1 MSNLTV
7 LVTGGAS
14 GIGKACALTFAQ
26 AGYNVVVNYGHSE
39 QAALEVTKL
48 CIELGVEAFAVKADV
63 SKQDEVNAMV
73 DLTLKT
79 FGSIDVLINNSG
91 ITKDNLLLRMTSE
104 DFSDVLDV
112 NLLGT
117 FHCIKAVVKP
127 MMKARKGK
135 IINMAS
141 VIGQIGNIGQ
151 ANYAASKGGI
161 IALTKSVARELASR
175 NVTCNAIAPGFIQTK
190 MTDVL
195 SDEVKSGILGQVPMA
210 RLGQPEDVANVALF
224 LASDAANYITGQ
236 VINVDGGM
244 VM

>member
-1 MSNLTV
+1 MSKLTV

-39 QAALEVTKL
+39 QAALEVTKQ

-63 SKQDEVNAMV
+63 SKKDEVDAMV

-112 NLLGT
+112 NLLGS

>member
-39 QAALEVTKL
+39 QAALEVTKQ
-48 CIELGVEAFAVKADV
+48 CSELGVEAFAVKADV

-175 NVTCNAIAPGFIQTK
+175 NVTCNAIAPGFIQTR

>member
-1 MSNLTV
+1 MSRLTV
-7 LVTGGAS
+7 LVTGAAS

-26 AGYNVVVNYGHSE
+26 AGYNVVVNYGHSQ
-39 QAALEVTKL
+39 QAALEVVEL
-48 CIELGVEAFAVKADV
+48 CKNHGVESIAIQADV
-63 SKQDEVNAMV
+63 SKKDEVDAMV

-91 ITKDNLLLRMTSE
+91 ITKDNLLLRMSSE

-127 MMKARKGK
+127 MMKARKGR
-135 IINMAS
+135 IINMSS
-141 VIGQIGNIGQ
+141 VIGVTGNIGQ
-151 ANYAASKGGI
+151 ANYAASKGGV
-161 IALTKSVARELASR
+161 IALTKSVAKELASR

-195 SDEVKSGILGQVPMA
+195 SDEVKSGILAQVPMA
-210 RLGQPEDVANVALF
+210 RLGQPEDVAKVALF
-224 LASDAANYITGQ
+224 LAGESASYITGQ
-236 VINVDGGM
+236 VIHVDGGM

>member
-14 GIGKACALTFAQ
+14 GIGKACALRFAQ

-39 QAALEVTKL
+39 QAALEVTEQCKMA
-48 CIELGVEAFAVKADV
+48 GVEAFAVKADV
-63 SKQDEVNAMV
+63 SKKDEVDAMV

-175 NVTCNAIAPGFIQTK
+175 NVTCNAIAPGFIQTR

>member
-7 LVTGGAS
+7 LVTGAAS

-39 QAALEVTKL
+39 QAALDVTKQ
-48 CIELGVEAFAVKADV
+48 CKEFGVEAFAVKADV
-63 SKQDEVNAMV
+63 SKKDEVDAMV

-79 FGSIDVLINNSG
+79 FGTIDVLINNSG
-91 ITKDNLLLRMTSE
+91 IAKDNLLLRMTSE

-127 MMKARKGK
+127 MMKARKGR

-210 RLGQPEDVANVALF
+210 RLGQPEDVARVALF

>member
-39 QAALEVTKL
+39 QAALEVTKQ

-63 SKQDEVNAMV
+63 SKKDEVDAMV

-175 NVTCNAIAPGFIQTK
+175 NVTCNAIAPGFIQTR

-195 SDEVKSGILGQVPMA
+195 SDEVKNGILGQVPMA

>member
-39 QAALEVTKL
+39 QAALEVTKQ

-117 FHCIKAVVKP
+117 FHCVKAVVKP

-161 IALTKSVARELASR
+161 IALTKSVAREMASR

-210 RLGQPEDVANVALF
+210 RLGQPEDVARVALF

>member
-39 QAALEVTKL
+39 QAALDVTKQ
-48 CIELGVEAFAVKADV
+48 CSELGVEAFAVKADV

-141 VIGQIGNIGQ
+141 VIGQIGNVGQ

>member
-1 MSNLTV
+1 MSHLTV
-7 LVTGGAS
+7 VVTGAAS

-26 AGYNVVVNYGHSE
+26 AGYNVVVNYGHSA
-39 QAALEVTKL
+39 QAALEVADQCKSY
-48 CIELGVEAFAVKADV
+48 GVESMAIQADV
-63 SKQDEVNAMV
+63 SKKEQVDAMI

-91 ITKDNLLLRMTSE
+91 ITKDNLLLRMSSE
-104 DFSDVLDV
+104 DFADVLDV

-117 FHCIKAVVKP
+117 FNCIKAVVKP

-135 IINMAS
+135 IINMSS
-141 VIGQIGNIGQ
+141 VIGVTGNIGQ
-151 ANYAASKGGI
+151 ANYAASKGGV

-195 SDEVKSGILGQVPMA
+195 SDEVKSGILAQVPMA
-210 RLGQPEDVANVALF
+210 RLGQPEDVAKVALF
-224 LASDAANYITGQ
+224 LASESAGYITGQ
-236 VINVDGGM
+236 VIHVDGGM

>member
-39 QAALEVTKL
+39 QAALDVTKQ
-48 CIELGVEAFAVKADV
+48 CKEFGVEAFAVKADV

-117 FHCIKAVVKP
+117 FHCVKAVVKP

-210 RLGQPEDVANVALF
+210 RLGQPEDVAKVALF

>member
-1 MSNLTV
+1 MSKLTV
-7 LVTGGAS
+7 LVTGGAT

-26 AGYNVVVNYGHSE
+26 AGYNVVVNYGHSQ
-39 QAALEVTKL
+39 QAAIDVTNQ

-141 VIGQIGNIGQ
+141 VIGQIGNVGQ

-210 RLGQPEDVANVALF
+210 RLGQPEDVARVALF

>member
-39 QAALEVTKL
+39 QAALEVTKQ
-48 CIELGVEAFAVKADV
+48 CSELGVEAFAVKADV
-63 SKQDEVNAMV
+63 SKQEEVNAMV

>member
-39 QAALEVTKL
+39 QAALDVTKQ
-48 CIELGVEAFAVKADV
+48 CVELGVEAFAVKADV

-73 DLTLKT
+73 DMTLKT

-141 VIGQIGNIGQ
+141 VIGQIGNVGQ

>member
-1 MSNLTV
+1 
-7 LVTGGAS
+7 
-14 GIGKACALTFAQ
+14 
-26 AGYNVVVNYGHSE
+26 
-39 QAALEVTKL
+39 
-48 CIELGVEAFAVKADV
+48 
-63 SKQDEVNAMV
+63 MV

-141 VIGQIGNIGQ
+141 VIGQIGNVGQ

-210 RLGQPEDVANVALF
+210 RLGQPEDVAKVALF

>member
-14 GIGKACALTFAQ
+14 GIGRACALTFAQ

-39 QAALEVTKL
+39 QAALDVTKQ
-48 CIELGVEAFAVKADV
+48 CIEFGVEAFAVKADV

-104 DFSDVLDV
+104 DFADVLDV

>member
-39 QAALEVTKL
+39 QAALEVTKQ

-63 SKQDEVNAMV
+63 SKQEEVNAMV

-210 RLGQPEDVANVALF
+210 RLGQPEDIAKVALF

>member
-39 QAALEVTKL
+39 QAAIDVTKQ
-48 CIELGVEAFAVKADV
+48 CSELGVEAFAVKADV
-63 SKQDEVNAMV
+63 SKKDEVDAMV

-117 FHCIKAVVKP
+117 FHCIKSVVKP

-141 VIGQIGNIGQ
+141 VIGQIGNVGQ

-195 SDEVKSGILGQVPMA
+195 SDEVKSGILGQVPLA
-210 RLGQPEDVANVALF
+210 RLGQPEEVAKVALF

>member
-39 QAALEVTKL
+39 QAAIDVTKQ

-63 SKQDEVNAMV
+63 SKKDEVDAMV

-175 NVTCNAIAPGFIQTK
+175 NVTCNAIAPGFIQTR

>member
-39 QAALEVTKL
+39 QAALEVTKQ
-48 CIELGVEAFAVKADV
+48 CVELGVEAFAVKADV

-141 VIGQIGNIGQ
+141 VIGQIGNVGQ

>member
-7 LVTGGAS
+7 LVTGAAS

-39 QAALEVTKL
+39 QAALDVSKQCKEF
-48 CIELGVEAFAVKADV
+48 GVEAFAVKADV
-63 SKQDEVNAMV
+63 SKKDEVDAMV

-91 ITKDNLLLRMTSE
+91 IAKDNLLLRMTSE

-127 MMKARKGK
+127 MMKARKGR

-190 MTDVL
+190 MTNVL

-210 RLGQPEDVANVALF
+210 RLGQPEDVARVALF

>member
-39 QAALEVTKL
+39 QAALDVTKQ
-48 CIELGVEAFAVKADV
+48 CKEFGVEAFAVKADV

-104 DFSDVLDV
+104 DFSEVLDV

-127 MMKARKGK
+127 MMKARKGR

-210 RLGQPEDVANVALF
+210 RLGQPEDIAKVALF

>member
-39 QAALEVTKL
+39 QAALEVTKQ
-48 CIELGVEAFAVKADV
+48 CIELGGEAFAVKADV

-117 FHCIKAVVKP
+117 FHCIKAVFKP

-175 NVTCNAIAPGFIQTK
+175 NVTCNAIAPGFIQTR

>member
-26 AGYNVVVNYGHSE
+26 AGYNVVVNYGHSQ
-39 QAALEVTKL
+39 QAAIDVTTQCKQ
-48 CIELGVEAFAVKADV
+48 LGVEAFAVKADV
-63 SKQDEVNAMV
+63 SKKDEVDAMV

-141 VIGQIGNIGQ
+141 VIGQIGNVGQ

-175 NVTCNAIAPGFIQTK
+175 NVTCNAIAPGFIQTR

-210 RLGQPEDVANVALF
+210 RLGQPEDVARVALF

>member
-39 QAALEVTKL
+39 QAALEVTKQ
-48 CIELGVEAFAVKADV
+48 CSELGVEAFAVKADV
-63 SKQDEVNAMV
+63 SKQEEVNAMV

-141 VIGQIGNIGQ
+141 VIGQIGNVGQ